1 MKKALIAYFSQG
13 GTTRSVSEQILKG
26 LNDKQI
32 QVDLYDIAEGAL
44 LDINSYDIIGIGSPT
59 YIYRPPFS
67 VIEFIKNLPNLDGIP
82 FFTFVLYGTTPGRTG
97 NILRNLLT
105 IKGAKEI
112 GYAKF
117 KGADYFVG
125 YLQRGYLFSPDNPN
139 NDELEIA
146 SNFGREIA
154 VNLSNGNYIKPDMD
168 SGPGIVYT
176 IENLITKKFLAKY
189 VYSYFF
195 KADAEKC
202 DSCKVCVKKCPN
214 NNIQLDTNGIP
225 QWGRNCLFCF
235 YCEMKCPKDAIKSPI
250 DWLIMAPFMSYNVF
264 QADKNSS
271 IDQVKVV
278 HSKGK
283 TKRV

>member
-13 GTTRSVSEQILKG
+13 GTTRSVSEQISKG
-26 LNDKQI
+26 LNDKHI
-32 QVDLYDIAEGAL
+32 EVDFYNITEGL
-44 LDINSYDIIGIGSPT
+44 PLDINSYDMIGIGSPA
-59 YIYRPPFS
+59 YIFRPPFKM
-67 VIEFIKNLPNLDGIP
+67 IEFIKSMPDLDGLP
-82 FFTFVLYGTTPGRTG
+82 FFTFVLYGTRPGRTG
-97 NILRNLLT
+97 NVLRNLLT

-117 KGADYFVG
+117 KGADYYVG

-139 NDELEIA
+139 SSELEIA
-146 SNFGREIA
+146 KSFGREIA
-154 VNLSNGNYIKPDMD
+154 TNLYDNKYIAPDMD

-176 IENLITKKFLAKY
+176 IENLLTIKFITKY

-202 DSCKVCVKKCPN
+202 DSCGICVKKCPN
-214 NNIQLDTNGIP
+214 NNIHLDKNGIP
-225 QWGRNCLFCF
+225 QWGRDCLFCL
-235 YCEMKCPKDAIKSPI
+235 YCEMKCPKDAIKSVV
-250 DWLIMAPFMSYNVF
+250 DWLIMAPFMSYNVY
-264 QADKNSS
+264 QAANDPTIDK
-271 IDQVKVV
+271 VKVV